1 MIIERRT
8 LIVLVALALVA
19 ALSQILLW
27 LTRPPALEP
36 TFSGPP
42 RSGYTL
48 DNFSM
53 NALDE
58 QGKLAFT
65 VSGPRLTR
73 RSEDGSIFVST
84 PDYVIVDND
93 GNPWIGSSDSASVNK
108 DGSTMKLEGHVEM
121 ERHPSASATAAQI
134 ITSDL
139 IAHPRDNTLVT
150 AAPVQ
155 IIQPGS
161 ILRGTGLRGD
171 LNSKVL
177 ELLSDVHN
185 TFEPTPRKP
194 RS

>member
-1 MIIERRT
+1 MIIERRK
-8 LIVLVALALVA
+8 LIALVSLAIVA
-19 ALSQILLW
+19 ALTQILLW

-58 QGKLAFT
+58 KGKLSFT

-84 PDYVIVDND
+84 PDYVIVDKD
-93 GNPWIGSSDSASVNK
+93 ANPWIGSSDSASVNK

-121 ERHPSASATAAQI
+121 ERRPSVSATAARI
-134 ITSDL
+134 VTSDV
-139 IAHPRDNTLVT
+139 IARLRDNTLET
-150 AAPVQ
+150 AAPAQ
-155 IIQPGS
+155 ITQPGS

-185 TFEPTPRKP
+185 TFEPSQRKP
-194 RS
+194 

>member
-1 MIIERRT
+1 MIERRT
-8 LIVLVALALVA
+8 LIILVALAIAA

-58 QGKLAFT
+58 RGKLSFT

-73 RSEDGSIFVST
+73 RGEDGSIFVST
-84 PDYVIVDND
+84 PDYVIVDKDN
-93 GNPWIGSSDSASVNK
+93 NPWIGSSNSASVNK

-121 ERHPSASATAAQI
+121 ERQPGANASSARLV
-134 ITSDL
+134 TSDL
-139 IAHPRDNTLVT
+139 IAHPRDNTIET
-150 AAPVQ
+150 AAPAQ
-155 IIQPGS
+155 ITQPGS

-185 TFEPTPRKP
+185 TFEPTRRKP
-194 RS
+194 

>member
-1 MIIERRT
+1 MTMDRRFV
-8 LIVLVALALVA
+8 IVVFSLAGIA

-27 LTRPPALEP
+27 LTRPPPLEP
-36 TFSGPP
+36 TFNGPP

-58 QGKLAFT
+58 KGKLSFT

-73 RSEDGSIFVST
+73 HGGDGSIFVST
-84 PDYVIVDND
+84 PDYVIVDKD
-93 GNPWIGSSDSASVNK
+93 GNPWVGRSDSAWVSK
-108 DGSTMKLEGHVEM
+108 DGSTMKLEGNVEM
-121 ERHPSASATAAQI
+121 QRRASADVKEAMIT
-134 ITSDL
+134 TSDL
-139 IAHPRDNTLVT
+139 TAHTRDKTIET
-150 AAPVQ
+150 AAPAR
-155 IIQPGS
+155 ITQPGS

-185 TFEPTPRKP
+185 TFEPTKRKP
-194 RS
+194 

>member
-1 MIIERRT
+1 MIERRT
-8 LIVLVALALVA
+8 LIALVALAIIA

-27 LTRPPALEP
+27 LTRPPPLEP

-58 QGKLAFT
+58 NGKLSFT

-73 RSEDGSIFVST
+73 RGEDGSIFVST
-84 PDYVIVDND
+84 PDYVIVDKD

-108 DGSTMKLEGHVEM
+108 DGSMMKLEGHVEL
-121 ERHPSASATAAQI
+121 ERQPSVDAASARI
-134 ITSDL
+134 VTSDL
-139 IAHPRDNTLVT
+139 IAHPRDNTLET
-150 AAPVQ
+150 AAPTQ
-155 IIQPGS
+155 ITQPGS

-185 TFEPTPRKP
+185 TFEPIRRKP
-194 RS
+194 

>member
-1 MIIERRT
+1 MLMDRRT
-8 LIVLVALALVA
+8 VFVIVSLAAVA
-19 ALSQILLW
+19 ALSQVLLW
-27 LTRPPALEP
+27 LTRPPPLEP

-58 QGKLAFT
+58 HGKLSFT

-84 PDYVIVDND
+84 PDYVIVDKDNH
-93 GNPWIGSSDSASVNK
+93 PWIGTSDSASVNK
-108 DGSTMKLEGHVEM
+108 DGSTLKLEGRVEM
-121 ERHPSASATAAQI
+121 ERQPDADTSAARI
-134 ITSDL
+134 VTSDL
-139 IAHPRDNTLVT
+139 IAHPRDNTLET
-150 AAPVQ
+150 AAPAQ
-155 IIQPGS
+155 ITQPGS

-171 LNSKVL
+171 LNSKTL

-185 TFEPTPRKP
+185 TFEPTRRKP
-194 RS
+194 

>member
-1 MIIERRT
+1 MIMDRRT
-8 LIVLVALALVA
+8 VMVMLALAMIA

-27 LTRPPALEP
+27 LTRPPPLEP

-58 QGKLAFT
+58 SGKLSFT

-84 PDYVIVDND
+84 PDYVIVDKD
-93 GNPWIGSSDSASVNK
+93 ANPWIGKSDSASVNK
-108 DGSTMKLEGHVEM
+108 DGSTMKLEGHVELQ
-121 ERHPSASATAAQI
+121 RQPGPDAGPARI
-134 ITSDL
+134 VTSNL
-139 IAHPRDNTLVT
+139 IAHPRDGTLET
-150 AAPVQ
+150 EASAQ
-155 IIQPGS
+155 ITQPGS

-185 TFEPTPRKP
+185 TFEPNRRKP
-194 RS
+194 

>member
-1 MIIERRT
+1 MLINRRFV
-8 LIVLVALALVA
+8 LIALALAGIA

-27 LTRPPALEP
+27 LTRPPPLEP

-58 QGKLAFT
+58 NGKLSFSI
-65 VSGPRLTR
+65 SGPRLTR
-73 RSEDGSIFVST
+73 GAIDGSIFVST
-84 PDYVIVDND
+84 PDYVIVDKD
-93 GNPWIGSSDSASVNK
+93 ENPWIGASDSAWVNK
-108 DGSTMKLEGHVEM
+108 DGSTMKLEGHVIMRRTEDADTQ
-121 ERHPSASATAAQI
+121 PAT
-134 ITSDL
+134 ITTADL
-139 IAHPRDNTLVT
+139 IAHPNDKTIET
-150 AAPVQ
+150 AAAAQ
-155 IIQPGS
+155 ITQPGS

-185 TFEPTPRKP
+185 TFEPTRRKP
-194 RS
+194 